1 MSDLNKLYDPV
12 IKAHQA
18 NPYHFEKVTNSS
30 DTIRANNPVCGDRY
44 DFFVD
49 IVDERISTIHFHGYG
64 CAVSM
69 AAGSILVKSLE
80 GKSIDEAINLCNG
93 YLDLLNGKQNK
104 IKMPEEFQAFMAVR
118 DFPARFECAAMA
130 WMEMRKFL
138 MNFKLEIDL

>member
-18 NPYHFEKVTNSS
+18 SPYHFEKIANASN
-30 DTIRANNPVCGDRY
+30 TIRAYNPVCGDRY

-49 IVDERISTIHFHGYG
+49 LEDGKIANTHFHGYG

-69 AAGSILVKSLE
+69 AAGSVLVKSLE
-80 GKSIDEAINLCNG
+80 GKSIEEAVNFCNH
-93 YLDLLNGKQNK
+93 YLDLLDGKEVATEV
-104 IKMPEEFQAFMAVR
+104 PEEFNSFIAVR
-118 DFPARFECAAMA
+118 DFPARYECAAMA

-138 MNFKLEIDL
+138 MKFIP